1 MSGSN
6 TAVPREFRCLITQL
20 QSPTAEAEASS
31 LSRYPWSDEAM
42 IARYGMRYATPEERR
57 IFPRKRLVI
66 SVFKVKIAA
75 IGKSPYMDPG
85 IGIGSVVW
93 AVEWYPGIHQFR
105 MLDRDLLQEEYNQI
119 VWERVPEDTLVTT
132 EASARREQVQ
142 RQWRRKVCSSIQQNL
157 RL

>member
-1 MSGSN
+1 MSSSN
-6 TAVPREFRCLITQL
+6 TAVPRKFRRLITQL
-20 QSPTAEAEASS
+20 QSPTAKTEASF
-31 LSRYPWSDEAM
+31 LSQYPWSDEDM
-42 IARYGMRYATPEERR
+42 IARYRMRYATPEERR

-66 SVFKVKIAA
+66 NVVKAKIVA
-75 IGKSPYMDPG
+75 IGKSPYNDPG

-105 MLDRDLLQEEYNQI
+105 MLNRDLLQEEYNQI
-119 VWERVPEDTLVTT
+119 VWERVPEDTPVTT

-142 RQWRRKVCSSIQQNL
+142 QKWRHKVCSSIQQNL

>member
-1 MSGSN
+1 MNHPLTSR
-6 TAVPREFRCLITQL
+6 PFRGLVTIL
-20 QSPTAEAEASS
+20 ENPSSPP
-31 LSRYPWSDEAM
+31 SRYPWSDAEM

-57 IFPRKRLVI
+57 IFPQKRLVI
-66 SVFKVKIAA
+66 NVVKAKIVA

-85 IGIGSVVW
+85 RGIGSIVW

-105 MLDRDLLQEEYNQI
+105 MLNRDMLQEEYNQI

-132 EASARREQVQ
+132 EASARRDRVQ
-142 RQWRRKVCSSIQQNL
+142 RQWQHKVCRSIQQNL

>member
-1 MSGSN
+1 MN
-6 TAVPREFRCLITQL
+6 HP
-20 QSPTAEAEASS
+20 PASS
-31 LSRYPWSDEAM
+31 SFRRLATILESPPSSSSQYPWSDEEM

-66 SVFKVKIAA
+66 SVLKVKIIA
-75 IGKSPYMDPG
+75 IGKSPYIDPG

-105 MLDRDLLQEEYNQI
+105 MFNRGLLQEEYNQI
-119 VWERVPEDTLVTT
+119 VWERVPEDTPVTT
-132 EASARREQVQ
+132 EASARREQVLQ
-142 RQWRRKVCSSIQQNL
+142 QWRRKVCSSIQQSL